1 MTLRA
6 RVLLGLAVIAVV
18 LVGGGLFVAQANEA
32 HLIDQVDAQ
41 LASAAH
47 PAEQLLFA
55 PNPGE
60 SGPGQR
66 PTVAPPSDDDAST
79 TAEPPSPLYTGVL
92 TADGSLQTLFAPNFG
107 IDASSEDLPAVD
119 PAVAVASART
129 GEPFTV
135 ASADGATDYR
145 VLATADQRTG
155 AVVVVALPLTDVDAA
170 VLRLVLVQGVALV
183 VALGVLGLVAWWV
196 LRLGVEPVNEMA
208 HAAAAIAEG
217 DLSHRVP
224 EAPPGTEAGEL
235 GRALNQMLGRIEASF
250 EEQVATEDRLRRFAA
265 DASHELRTPVT
276 TIRGYAELYRV
287 GALAE
292 PEALDEAMRRTE
304 AEAVR
309 MATLIDELL
318 QLARLD
324 QGRPMAHDA
333 VDLVALAHDTVAD
346 ARATQPE
353 RPITVTLDASLHHDA
368 SPAVS
373 DGERQAPCAG
383 ALVVGDADRLHQV
396 LANLVG
402 NALVHTPR
410 DVAVDL
416 RVARA
421 DDDVIVE
428 VTDHGAGMPPEAATR
443 AFERFYRA
451 DPSRARHQGGSGL
464 GLAIAHDVV
473 VAHGGQ
479 IELDSRVG
487 VGTTVRVFLPV
498 SGASGAGSAGT
509 PGLLAA
515 GSQAG

>member
-92 TADGSLQTLFAPNFG
+92 TADGTLQTLFAPNFG

-135 ASADGATDYR
+135 ASVDGATDYR

-208 HAAAAIAEG
+208 HAAAAI
-217 DLSHRVP
+217 
-224 EAPPGTEAGEL
+224 
-235 GRALNQMLGRIEASF
+235 
-250 EEQVATEDRLRRFAA
+250 
-265 DASHELRTPVT
+265 
-276 TIRGYAELYRV
+276 AELYRV

-368 SPAVS
+368 SPAVPD
-373 DGERQAPCAG
+373 DGRQAPCAG

-410 DVAVDL
+410 DVAIDL

-451 DPSRARHQGGSGL
+451 DPSRSRHQGGSGL

-487 VGTTVRVFLPV
+487 VGTTVRVFLPI
-498 SGASGAGSAGT
+498 SGLSGAGSAGT

-515 GSQAG
+515 GSQAD